1 MTFRFTPESR
11 TDAGSRGVPFFQR
24 IAIIGLGL
32 IGGSVGLACR
42 ARRLANEVRGADHDP
57 DHRAQAIALGCV
69 GEAFEDPVRAVEG
82 ADLVVLA
89 IPVGEIPGAI
99 QGIIPHLPSDAVV
112 TDVGSVKG
120 SVAAAMERLVPG
132 GKAVPGHPIAGR
144 EQSGPKAAS
153 AELFVDAKCVLTPIR
168 TTDPVALERVR
179 RLWMEIGADVV
190 EMTPERHDEIF
201 AAVSHLPHIVAYALM
216 GTILDLSEDG
226 EDLHEFAAGGL
237 RDFTRVAMSHPLM
250 WRDICLA
257 NRTQILEMIRRFQ
270 SALGHLAS
278 LIGAE
283 DGEGLYRQFARA
295 RAVREAVGRVKG
307 AGDRTRSD
315 E

>member
-1 MTFRFTPESR
+1 MTFRSTPELPI
-11 TDAGSRGVPFFQR
+11 DASSRGVPLFQR
-24 IAIIGLGL
+24 VAIIGLGL

-42 ARRLANEVRGADHDP
+42 ARRLAREVRGADRDP
-57 DHRAQAIALGCV
+57 GHRAQAIALGCV
-69 GEAFEDPVRAVEG
+69 GEAFEDSAAVVDG

-89 IPVGEIPGAI
+89 IPVGEIPRVI
-99 QGIIPHLPSDAVV
+99 QGIVPHLPPGAVV

-120 SVAAAMERLVPG
+120 PVAAAMERLLPG

-153 AELFVDAKCVLTPIR
+153 AELFVGAKCILTPVR
-168 TTDPVALERVR
+168 TTDLGALERVR
-179 RLWMEIGADVV
+179 GLWTEIGADVV
-190 EMTPERHDEIF
+190 EMSPERHDEVF

-216 GTILDLSEDG
+216 GTIVDLAEEG
-226 EDLHEFAAGGL
+226 EELHEFAAGGL
-237 RDFTRVAMSHPLM
+237 KDFTRIAMSNPVM

-257 NRTQILEMIRRFQ
+257 NRQQILEMIRRFQ
-270 SALGHLAS
+270 SALSQLMS
-278 LIGAE
+278 MISAE

-295 RAVREAVGRVKG
+295 RTVREAVGRVKG
-307 AGDRTRSD
+307 AGNRTRSD

>member
-1 MTFRFTPESR
+1 VTFRSTPESPI
-11 TDAGSRGVPFFQR
+11 DASSRGVPLFQR
-24 IAIIGLGL
+24 VAIIGLGL

-42 ARRLANEVRGADHDP
+42 ARRLAIEVRGADHDP
-57 DHRAQAIALGCV
+57 GHRAQAIALGCV
-69 GEAFEDPVRAVEG
+69 GEAFEDSAAAIDG

-89 IPVGEIPGAI
+89 IPVGEIPRVI
-99 QGIIPHLPSDAVV
+99 QGIAPHLPPGAVV

-120 SVAAAMERLVPG
+120 PVAAAMERLLPG

-144 EQSGPKAAS
+144 ELSGPMAAS
-153 AELFVDAKCVLTPIR
+153 AELFVGAKCVLTPIP

-179 RLWMEIGADVV
+179 GLWTAIGADVL
-190 EMTPERHDEIF
+190 EMSPERHDEIF

-226 EDLHEFAAGGL
+226 QDLHEFAAGGL
-237 RDFTRVAMSHPLM
+237 KDFTRVAMSHPLM

-257 NRTQILEMIRRFQ
+257 NRQQILEMIRRFQ
-270 SALGHLAS
+270 SALSQLMS
-278 LIGAE
+278 MISAE

-295 RAVREAVGRVKG
+295 RTVREAVGRVKG
-307 AGDRTRSD
+307 AGNRTRSD

>member
-1 MTFRFTPESR
+1 
-11 TDAGSRGVPFFQR
+11 
-24 IAIIGLGL
+24 
-32 IGGSVGLACR
+32 
-42 ARRLANEVRGADHDP
+42 
-57 DHRAQAIALGCV
+57 V
-69 GEAFEDPVRAVEG
+69 GEAFEDSAAAIDG

-89 IPVGEIPGAI
+89 IPVGEIPRVI
-99 QGIIPHLPSDAVV
+99 QGIAPHLPPGAVV

-120 SVAAAMERLVPG
+120 PVAAAMERLLPG

-144 EQSGPKAAS
+144 ELSGPMAAS
-153 AELFVDAKCVLTPIR
+153 AELFVGAKCVLTPIP

-179 RLWMEIGADVV
+179 GLWTAIGADVL
-190 EMTPERHDEIF
+190 EMSPERHDEIF

-226 EDLHEFAAGGL
+226 QDLHEFAAGGL
-237 RDFTRVAMSHPLM
+237 KDFTRVAMSHPLM

-257 NRTQILEMIRRFQ
+257 NRQQILEMIRRFQ
-270 SALGHLAS
+270 SALSQLMS
-278 LIGAE
+278 MISAE

-295 RAVREAVGRVKG
+295 RTVREAVGRVKG
-307 AGDRTRSD
+307 AGNRTRSD

>member
-1 MTFRFTPESR
+1 VTFRSTPESPI
-11 TDAGSRGVPFFQR
+11 DASSRGVPLFQR
-24 IAIIGLGL
+24 VAIIGLGL

-42 ARRLANEVRGADHDP
+42 ARRLANEVRGADHNP
-57 DHRAQAIALGCV
+57 DHRAQAVALGCV
-69 GEAFEDPVRAVEG
+69 EEAFEDSVAAVDG

-89 IPVGEIPGAI
+89 IPVGEISRAI
-99 QGIIPHLPSDAVV
+99 QRIVPHLASGAVV

-120 SVAAAMERLVPG
+120 SVAAAMERLLPG

-153 AELFVDAKCVLTPIR
+153 AKLFVGAKCVLTPIP

-179 RLWMEIGADVV
+179 GLWTEIGADVL
-190 EMTPERHDEIF
+190 EMSPERHDEVF

-216 GTILDLSEDG
+216 GTILELAEEG

-237 RDFTRVAMSHPLM
+237 KDFTRVAMSHPLM

-257 NRTQILEMIRRFQ
+257 NRQQIIEMIGRFQ
-270 SALGHLAS
+270 SVLSQLMSMISAG
-278 LIGAE
+278 
-283 DGEGLYRQFARA
+283 DGEGLYRQFSRA
-295 RAVREAVGRVKG
+295 RAVRETVGRAKG
-307 AGDRTRSD
+307 AGNRTRAG

>member
-1 MTFRFTPESR
+1 MTFRSTPESPI
-11 TDAGSRGVPFFQR
+11 DASSRGVPLFQR
-24 IAIIGLGL
+24 ITIIGLGL

-42 ARRLANEVRGADHDP
+42 ARRLAIEVRGADHDP

-69 GEAFEDPVRAVEG
+69 GEAFEDSAAAIDG

-89 IPVGEIPGAI
+89 IPVGEIPRVI
-99 QGIIPHLPSDAVV
+99 QGIAPHLPPGAVV

-120 SVAAAMERLVPG
+120 PVAAAMERLLPG

-144 EQSGPKAAS
+144 ELSGPMAAS
-153 AELFVDAKCVLTPIR
+153 AELFVGAKCVLTPIP

-179 RLWMEIGADVV
+179 GLWTAIGADVL
-190 EMTPERHDEIF
+190 EMSPERHDEIF
-201 AAVSHLPHIVAYALM
+201 AAISHLPHIVAYALM

-237 RDFTRVAMSHPLM
+237 KDFTRVAMSHPVM

-257 NRTQILEMIRRFQ
+257 NRQQILEMIRRFQ
-270 SALGHLAS
+270 SALSQLMS
-278 LIGAE
+278 MISAE

-295 RAVREAVGRVKG
+295 RTAREAVGRVKG
-307 AGDRTRSD
+307 AGNRTRSD
-315 E
+315 